1 MTITA
6 SSSQQ
11 GATIFGAGNAV
22 LQRKSR
28 QQYIDGHWVD
38 GERDEF
44 IDVIDPSTEQAI
56 GQVPSGTANEVDRA
70 AKAARTAF
78 ASWSQTSREERLAY
92 LQAIIE
98 QMNARSQEIADA
110 VSLEMGSPAEIALGV
125 QHGLPLT
132 TFQVA
137 AELLPDYEF
146 EYELNGATIVREPI
160 GVVAAITPWNFPLH
174 QVALKVAPAIATG
187 CTVVLKPSE
196 VAPLSTV
203 IFVDILDSVGLPAG
217 VVNLVQGLGP
227 EVGEAMASHPE
238 VDMVSFTG
246 SSRAGQRVA
255 ELAAKTVKRVALELG
270 GKSANIITADADL
283 EAAVAAGVGN
293 CYFNAGQTCNALT
306 RMLVPRDRLAE
317 VEEIAKRAAEEFKVG
332 SPHEE
337 GATLGPIVSDRQRE
351 NVRRLISAGVE
362 EGAKLLTGGV
372 EAPESHATGYFVKP
386 TVFSEVTPDM
396 TIAREEIFGPVLSI
410 LPYDSEEEAVA
421 IANDSPYGLGG
432 GVWAGTEEHA
442 REIAKQMR
450 TGQVYINGSGL
461 NFHAP
466 FGGYK
471 QSGNGRE
478 WGPFGFEEYLEIKA
492 VI

>member
-1 MTITA
+1 MTITT
-6 SSSQQ
+6 SSSHE
-11 GATIFGAGNAV
+11 GAVAFGMGDEA

-28 QQYIDGHWVD
+28 RQYIDGRWVD
-38 GERDEF
+38 GESGEL
-44 IDVIDPSTEQAI
+44 IDVVDPSTEQVV
-56 GQVPSGTANEVDRA
+56 GQVPAGTAAEVDRA
-70 AKAARTAF
+70 ARAARAAF
-78 ASWSQTSREERLAY
+78 ETWSRTSREERLGY
-92 LQAIIE
+92 LEAIVA
-98 QMNARSQEIADA
+98 QMEARSQEIADA
-110 VSLEMGSPAEIALGV
+110 VSLEMGAPADISMAI
-125 QHGLPLT
+125 QYGLPLK

-137 AELLPDYEF
+137 AELLPGYEF

-174 QVALKVAPAIATG
+174 QVALKVAPALATG

-196 VAPLSTV
+196 IAPLSTV
-203 IFVDILDSVGLPAG
+203 VFVDILDSVGLPAG

-227 EVGEAMASHPE
+227 EVGEAMAAHPE

-246 SSRAGQRVA
+246 SSRAGRRVA
-255 ELAAKTVKRVALELG
+255 ELAAQTVKRVALELG

-306 RMLVPRDRLAE
+306 RMLVPRERLSE
-317 VEEIAKRAAEEFKVG
+317 VEEIAKRAAEEFRVG
-332 SPHEE
+332 APREA
-337 GATLGPIVSDRQRE
+337 GATLGPIVSERQRE
-351 NVRRLISAGVE
+351 NVRRLIETGVA
-362 EGAKLLTGGV
+362 EGAKLVTGGV
-372 EAPESHATGYFVKP
+372 EAPEGRDTGYFVRP
-386 TVFSEVTPDM
+386 TVFSEVTPEM

-410 LPYDSEEEAVA
+410 LPYDSEEEAIA

-432 GVWAGTEEHA
+432 GVWAGSEERA
-442 REIAKQMR
+442 REIAKRMR
-450 TGQVYINGSGL
+450 TGQVYLNGSGL